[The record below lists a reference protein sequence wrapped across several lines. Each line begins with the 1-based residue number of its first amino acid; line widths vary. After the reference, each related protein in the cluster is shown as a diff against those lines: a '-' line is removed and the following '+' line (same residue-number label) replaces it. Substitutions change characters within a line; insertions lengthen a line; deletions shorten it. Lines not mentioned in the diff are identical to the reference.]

1 MLSATIDKVVRGLL
15 GFFFEQKL
23 IEHIYLEKNVFDEEA
38 DDEEEA
44 ENEDAVDEEEAKNE
58 DAGVDVVAV
67 VDDD

>member
-1 MLSATIDKVVRGLL
+1 MLSAIIDKVIRGLL

-44 ENEDAVDEEEAKNE
+44 EK
-58 DAGVDVVAV
+58 
-67 VDDD
+67 